1 MNDDVVAQQEVERL
15 RAVIVSL
22 VLRFVPLPRE
32 ARPAVEQ
39 WARSIPL
46 GRIYKLGPDGALAP
60 DVDPTIAIPLF
71 LADVA
76 IAGLG
81 REHELSDEVVER
93 EMDAIAELI
102 AEYWPSVFRPDN
114 DGMVDVAMFAIETP
128 RGDLPLP
135 DVMGQALSYI
145 DASCS
150 TPTATR
156 RGTTRRPEAAEGCEK

>member
-15 RAVIVSL
+15 SAVIVSL

-93 EMDAIAELI
+93 EMEAIAELV
-102 AEYWPSVFRPDN
+102 AKYWARVFQPDKN
-114 DGMVDVAMFAIETP
+114 GMVEIAVFSIETP
-128 RGDLPLP
+128 KGELPLP
-135 DVMGQALSYI
+135 DVMGQAMSYI
-145 DASCS
+145 EAKLRS
-150 TPTATR
+150 TPTAAR
-156 RGTTRRPEAAEGCEK
+156 RGNTERPEAERRET